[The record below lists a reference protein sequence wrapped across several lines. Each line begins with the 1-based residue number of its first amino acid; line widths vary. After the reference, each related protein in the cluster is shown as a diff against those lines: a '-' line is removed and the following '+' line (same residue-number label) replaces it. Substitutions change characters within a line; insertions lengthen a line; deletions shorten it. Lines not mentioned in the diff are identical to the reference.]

1 MLLRLEP
8 KIVGC
13 LMVVGGS
20 SSSFLRG
27 FKLQKCLS
35 RKRKKN
41 SALIDN
47 FRFFLLKA
55 QLIYFI
61 AFNFFL
67 KKPCL
72 WSQIS
77 LSF

>member
-61 AFNFFL
+61 AFKFFF
-67 KKPCL
+67 KKTLPL
-72 WSQIS
+72 VSD
-77 LSF
+77 